1 MLHRF
6 HKQQSWIAET
16 LQLSTLLSCL
26 NCLRLSPSFMHK
38 LKTATPL
45 NQMFYTKLLWWLF
58 ALFEPTDHFVPHS
71 QLVAVLINQ
80 WDRKNKSFLWYFMFL
95 LFQWLKKRNKV
106 DQVKPV
112 KKLYSYRRKKINIK
126 RKFWKD
132 KVKLC
137 DNCICYIVICTEKQ
151 LTASRTLM
159 SSCTIL

>member
-1 MLHRF
+1 MLHNF
-6 HKQQSWIAET
+6 HKQQSSIAET
-16 LQLSTLLSCL
+16 LQLSILLSCL

-58 ALFEPTDHFVPHS
+58 CFVWTYRPFCSPESTCRSTYQSVGQEKISHFCGISCFCYFNGLKTKQSRSGETS
-71 QLVAVLINQ
+71 QQAVFI
-80 WDRKNKSFLWYFMFL
+80 
-95 LFQWLKKRNKV
+95 LKE
-106 DQVKPV
+106 
-112 KKLYSYRRKKINIK
+112 KKLYQEKVLK
-126 RKFWKD
+126 R

-151 LTASRTLM
+151 LTASCKLM